1 MDVNVRIGASD
12 RAVLNPAAK
21 VVVEEDHEMQ
31 QMGLGGRA
39 FLASIEAAAV
49 RFVVT
54 NAEIFV
60 FGGGE
65 HGYFFSVRFIS
76 AYLAIVLCWKC
87 LISCN
92 CCGS

>member
-1 MDVNVRIGASD
+1 MSDVRIGASD
-12 RAVLNPAAK
+12 RAVLVPAAK
-21 VVVEEDHEMQ
+21 VVVGEDHEMQ

-65 HGYFFSVRFIS
+65 HGLDGLLSIGGLLL
-76 AYLAIVLCWKC
+76 AYELAEGLD
-87 LISCN
+87 LLDE
-92 CCGS
+92 GL